1 MKRTALYFL
10 LWMLPLFSG
19 SPVFAQDLQ
28 VHLQKVLQSNRS
40 QKQKIDSLYQWGSHY
55 YYQNYTFFHQVAD
68 TVLSLSEKENYPLGI
83 SRSHIL
89 LALISNGQG
98 NLESL
103 QQHVQKASA
112 YISSEKPSH
121 ELVWILYC
129 KGSYFRRKKQDK
141 EATEAFYRG
150 LSMAQKLDNKSAEAL
165 LNSSIGIMH
174 VGRQE
179 YDQALSY
186 YEKALELAKAIND
199 STRIQ
204 RTYTNKGIVYQRQH
218 KYAEAIQSH
227 QKALQIAKELHNETD
242 EAFAYNDLGATY
254 MEVNNGL
261 PKAIAYLKKSISER
275 ERLKE
280 YAEIAYSYGYL
291 GMAYG
296 KMGNKQEAVG
306 NLKKA
311 LAIAISIGN
320 SKQHYEALEELA
332 NQYNHF
338 KQNDSA
344 YHYLRAYT
352 NFRDSL
358 RKVEKQEVIAE
369 LTVKHETE
377 KKEQEI
383 ALLTQKNKI
392 QQLGISQRNLY
403 LLIAILL
410 VMCTLATL
418 WLLYRTKRAKEQQLK
433 QEAILQSELLKLE
446 AKSTLQN
453 DRLRI
458 SKDLHDNIGANLTF
472 IQTSITET
480 DPTPAEMQNV
490 KDLLTN
496 TIAELRRTVWL
507 INKPSVRLD
516 EWLVKLREYYRKV
529 KKVEIDTQ
537 IANESLILTSKQAT
551 LAFRII
557 QEAVNNSLKHAM
569 PNKIILLIA
578 ANQRKMELSIN
589 DDGKGF
595 ETMTTVKGFGLEN
608 MRQNTEELEGSF
620 QIESCLGKGTRI
632 MASFHVTANT
642 Q

>member
-1 MKRTALYFL
+1 MKRTALHIF
-10 LWMLPLFSG
+10 LWMLLLFTG
-19 SPVFAQDLQ
+19 SSLSAQDFKT
-28 VHLQKVLQSNRS
+28 HLNKVLQSNLS
-40 QKQKIDSLYQWGSHY
+40 QKQKIDSLYQWGSND
-55 YYQNYTFFHQVAD
+55 YYQDYTFFHHLAD
-68 TVLSLSEKENYPLGI
+68 TLLSLSEKANYPLGKA
-83 SRSHIL
+83 RGHIL
-89 LALISNGQG
+89 FAFVSNGQG
-98 NLESL
+98 NLEAL
-103 QQHVQKASA
+103 QQHAQKALT
-112 YISSEKPSH
+112 YISSKKPNN
-121 ELVWILYC
+121 ELVWILHC
-129 KGSYFRRKKQDK
+129 QGNYFRRKKRDK
-141 EATEAFYRG
+141 EATEVFYKG
-150 LSMAQKLDNKSAEAL
+150 LAMAQTLGNKSAEAA
-165 LNSSIGIMH
+165 LNTSVGIMH

-179 YDQALSY
+179 YDKALIY
-186 YEKALELAKAIND
+186 YQKALELAKAIND

-227 QKALQIAKELHNETD
+227 QQALKIAKELGNETD

-254 MEVNNGL
+254 IEINNGL
-261 PKAIAYLKKSISER
+261 PKAIAYLKKSISIR

-280 YAEIAYSYGYL
+280 DSEIAYSYGYL

-306 NLKKA
+306 SLKKA
-311 LAIAISIGN
+311 LTIAISIGN
-320 SKQHYEALEELA
+320 DKQHYEALEELA
-332 NQYNHF
+332 NQYSHF

-352 NFRDSL
+352 VFRDSL
-358 RKVEKQEVIAE
+358 RKTEKQEAIAE

-403 LLIAILL
+403 LFIAILL
-410 VMCTLATL
+410 VLCTLGTL
-418 WLLYRTKRAKEQQLK
+418 WLLYRTKKAKEQQLK
-433 QEAILQSELLKLE
+433 QEAILQAELLKLE
-446 AKSTLQN
+446 AKNTLQN

-472 IQTSITET
+472 IQTSMAET
-480 DPTPAEMQNV
+480 DPTPTEMQDV
-490 KDLLTN
+490 KDLINN

-529 KKVEIDTQ
+529 RKVEIETKVAD
-537 IANESLILTSKQAT
+537 ESLILTSKQAT
-551 LAFRII
+551 LIFRII
-557 QEAVNNSLKHAM
+557 QEAVNNSLKHAL
-569 PNKIILLIA
+569 PNSITILVF
-578 ANQRKMELSIN
+578 ANQKEMEVKIN

-595 ETMTTVKGFGLEN
+595 ETLATVQGFGLEN
-608 MRQNTEELEGSF
+608 MRQNAQELGGSF
-620 QIESCLGKGTRI
+620 HIESSVGKGTKI
-632 MASFHVTANT
+632 IANFHFIANT

>member
-1 MKRTALYFL
+1 MKRTVLYIL
-10 LWMLPLFSG
+10 LWMLPLFADS
-19 SPVFAQDLQ
+19 SLFAQDFKVQLN
-28 VHLQKVLQSNRS
+28 HVLQSNLS
-40 QKQKIDSLYQWGSHY
+40 QKQKIDSLYQWGSNY
-55 YYQNYTFFHQVAD
+55 YYRDYNFFHQLAD
-68 TVLSLSEKENYPLGI
+68 TLLRLSEKANYSLGKA
-83 SRSHIL
+83 RSHIL
-89 LALISNGQG
+89 LAFVFNGQG
-98 NLESL
+98 NLEAL
-103 QQHVQKASA
+103 EQHAQKALA
-112 YISSEKPSH
+112 YISPVKPSN
-121 ELVWILYC
+121 ELAWILYC
-129 KGSYFRRKKQDK
+129 KGSYFRRKKRDK
-141 EATEAFYRG
+141 EAMEVFYKG
-150 LSMAQKLDNKSAEAL
+150 LTMAQALGNKSVEAV
-165 LNSSIGIMH
+165 LNTSIGIMH

-179 YDQALSY
+179 YDKALTY
-186 YEKALELAKAIND
+186 YERTLELARAIND

-218 KYAEAIQSH
+218 KYTEAIQSH
-227 QKALQIAKELHNETD
+227 QQALKIAKELGNETG

-254 MEVNNGL
+254 IEVNNGIQN
-261 PKAIAYLKKSISER
+261 AIAYLKKSISIR

-280 YAEIAYSYGYL
+280 DSEIAYSYGYL

-296 KMGNKQEAVG
+296 KIGNKQEAVG

-311 LAIAISIGN
+311 LAIAITIGN
-320 SKQHYEALEELA
+320 DKQHYEALEELA
-332 NQYNHF
+332 NQYSHF
-338 KQNDSA
+338 NQNDSA

-352 NFRDSL
+352 VFRDSL
-358 RKVEKQEVIAE
+358 RKAENQEAIAE

-403 LLIAILL
+403 LLIALLL
-410 VMCTLATL
+410 VLCTLATL
-418 WLLYRTKRAKEQQLK
+418 WLLYRTKKAKEQQLK
-433 QEAILQSELLKLE
+433 QEAILQSELLQLE
-446 AKSTLQN
+446 AKNTLQN

-480 DPTPAEMQNV
+480 EPTPAEMQNV
-490 KDLLTN
+490 KDLVTN

-537 IANESLILTSKQAT
+537 IADESLILNSKQAT
-551 LAFRII
+551 LIFRII
-557 QEAVNNSLKHAM
+557 QEAVNNSIKHAV
-569 PNKIILLIA
+569 PNSIKIYFFA
-578 ANQRKMELSIN
+578 DPEKMEVSIS

-595 ETMTTVKGFGLEN
+595 ETSATTQGFGLEN
-608 MRQNTEELEGSF
+608 MRQNTQELGGSF
-620 QIESCLGKGTRI
+620 NIESTHSKGTKI
-632 MASFHVTANT
+632 TANFHFTVNT